1 MSFKLSDKEKIKNN
15 FKWKKIKTRNK
26 NGMVGEFCQKM
37 INLIIFIFII
47 FITCFKECTLSM
59 INFHSSNITIKIKES
74 GMQNILFY
82 GDCYI
87 TSVKYDM
94 PDEIYI
100 NNEKQIII
108 STKYDFERTDNTI
121 KLVWYEARENW
132 GCLFKGCNKIT
143 EMDFSEFD
151 FSKIIRGNMMFMG
164 CKALTSINMNDF
176 GPVKLKDAGSFFREL
191 ISLTSLDLSN
201 FDMSEVSDIG
211 WMFAG
216 STSLTSLD
224 LSSFHSYNITV
235 KVTHLFWNCPKLEYI
250 NLKDEAFPI
259 KNDSQ
264 FMSAKKNFVICNQDE
279 KIIEEVQKYGCPT
292 IDCSENWRQKQKK
305 INMENGECVDDCS
318 LTNYKY
324 NYNNECYENC
334 PNKTYIN
341 NHVCLDCHPDC
352 ETCEK
357 SADIVSTNCKSC
369 SDHDKY
375 LNIGNCVYECT
386 SGNYLDENNIKVCKC
401 DLVKC
406 DKCSKESYEQNLCLS
421 CNNGYYPKFDDIN
434 NDNSFID
441 CYQSIEGYYLDSGFF
456 KSCYESCKT
465 CNRNG
470 NDANHNCIECKN
482 NYNYEINSNNYKNCY
497 TFNQN
502 ENNIYIDNYSNF
514 NNILDN
520 IIDNILDSYSPETEN
535 NLVIKRPDEVVYH
548 ISNSKNELE
557 LLKNKSNNINNIS
570 IIDLGQCETRLRE
583 VYHINETDSLLI
595 VKNEISS
602 NKPSEK
608 NLNFEVYEPINKKKL
623 NLSFCDNTS
632 INVYVPMELSKE
644 TKQLYDQMKES
655 GFDMFNIND
664 PFYQDIC
671 TPFDSP
677 DGTDILLSDRI
688 NYIYNNDDTQCQ
700 PNCQFSLYSIESQYM
715 ECSCSTNENAN
726 YENLNKNTFSTKKI
740 YESFYDVLKYSNY
753 DILKCHKI
761 ITNIKALKSNIGCM
775 ITIIYFC
782 CYLIGL
788 FIYICKG
795 IDPLRKKLEKILKKK
810 KANNITKKNSNID
823 NIFYPPKKK
832 KATPKLFVK
841 VNKKNMNKIIFNKID
856 FSSQSN
862 IKNNKQ
868 KIYSISGSKNNV
880 LVNPKFNEINIKKL
894 KHNGIKP
901 KNIKQIIYSDYEL
914 NELEYKEAVKLDKR
928 SLFQIYWATLKR
940 EHLIFFTFCS
950 CDDYNLFS
958 IKLTRFVFLIVGDMA
973 LNTFFFS
980 DDSMHK
986 LFLNYGKYNF
996 IQQIPQITYSTII
1009 SLLIEVF
1016 LCYLSLTDKYFYLIK
1031 TSFMKGNKEEI
1042 KKIIKCIKIKLVMF
1056 FIFVF
1061 IFFVLYWY
1069 IISVFCGVYR
1079 NTQITFIKDSVLSFS
1094 ICLIYPLILYFISA
1108 SLRICSLKN
1117 RKASCKCI
1125 YSLSYMIPFF

>member
-1 MSFKLSDKEKIKNN
+1 M
-15 FKWKKIKTRNK
+15 
-26 NGMVGEFCQKM
+26 
-37 INLIIFIFII
+37 
-47 FITCFKECTLSM
+47 
-59 INFHSSNITIKIKES
+59 
-74 GMQNILFY
+74 
-82 GDCYI
+82 
-87 TSVKYDM
+87 
-94 PDEIYI
+94 
-100 NNEKQIII
+100 
-108 STKYDFERTDNTI
+108 
-121 KLVWYEARENW
+121 
-132 GCLFKGCNKIT
+132 
-143 EMDFSEFD
+143 
-151 FSKIIRGNMMFMG
+151 
-164 CKALTSINMNDF
+164 
-176 GPVKLKDAGSFFREL
+176 
-191 ISLTSLDLSN
+191 
-201 FDMSEVSDIG
+201 
-211 WMFAG
+211 
-216 STSLTSLD
+216 
-224 LSSFHSYNITV
+224 
-235 KVTHLFWNCPKLEYI
+235 
-250 NLKDEAFPI
+250 
-259 KNDSQ
+259 
-264 FMSAKKNFVICNQDE
+264 
-279 KIIEEVQKYGCPT
+279 
-292 IDCSENWRQKQKK
+292 
-305 INMENGECVDDCS
+305 
-318 LTNYKY
+318 
-324 NYNNECYENC
+324 
-334 PNKTYIN
+334 
-341 NHVCLDCHPDC
+341 
-352 ETCEK
+352 
-357 SADIVSTNCKSC
+357 
-369 SDHDKY
+369 
-375 LNIGNCVYECT
+375 
-386 SGNYLDENNIKVCKC
+386 
-401 DLVKC
+401 
-406 DKCSKESYEQNLCLS
+406 
-421 CNNGYYPKFDDIN
+421 
-434 NDNSFID
+434 
-441 CYQSIEGYYLDSGFF
+441 
-456 KSCYESCKT
+456 
-465 CNRNG
+465 
-470 NDANHNCIECKN
+470 
-482 NYNYEINSNNYKNCY
+482 
-497 TFNQN
+497 
-502 ENNIYIDNYSNF
+502 
-514 NNILDN
+514 
-520 IIDNILDSYSPETEN
+520 DSYSPETEN
-535 NLVIKRPDEVVYH
+535 NLVIKRPDEDVYH

-623 NLSFCDNTS
+623 NLSFCDDTP
-632 INVYVPMELSKE
+632 INVYMPMELSKE

-715 ECSCSTNENAN
+715 ECSCSTNENEN

-753 DILKCHKI
+753 DILKCYKI
-761 ITNIKALKSNIGCM
+761 IINIKALKSNIGCM

-782 CYLIGL
+782 CYLICL
-788 FIYICKG
+788 FIYIFKG
-795 IDPLRKKLEKILKKK
+795 IDPLRKKLGKILKMKK
-810 KANNITKKNSNID
+810 TNNITKKNSNID
-823 NIFYPPKKK
+823 NIFFPPVKKK
-832 KATPKLFVK
+832 STPKLFVK

-1042 KKIIKCIKIKLVMF
+1042 KKIIKCIKIKLIMF